1 MPKAG
6 RLILKIEGKDI
17 PLDVY
22 KERRSSI
29 RISIGKK
36 SLILRV
42 PRVITKALLI
52 EHVEWAK
59 DWVRKQLIKDP
70 NLLDHYYQPDYVNG
84 DLVHIADKSYIL
96 RLNEETR
103 KTSSGKLVGH
113 NILQIKLSKELPDVS
128 KQQIITKLI
137 RRLIA
142 LDQTP
147 TVAERILELNDK
159 YFQKPIKQVRL
170 KYNTSNWGS
179 CSSSSN
185 INISTRLLC
194 APKEVQDYVFIH
206 ELAHLEE
213 LNHSPRFWKLVK
225 DVMPDYKQKEKW
237 LKENSHLCKI

>member
-6 RLILKIEGKDI
+6 RLILKIEGRDI

-42 PRVITKALLI
+42 PIVITKALLI

-59 DWVRKQLIKDP
+59 VWVQKQLIKDP
-70 NLLDHYYQPDYVNG
+70 NVLDHYYVDNYEDG
-84 DLVHIADKSYIL
+84 DLVHIADKSYVL
-96 RLNEETR
+96 RLKEESR
-103 KTSSGKLVGH
+103 KTSTGKLVGD
-113 NILQIKLSKELPDVS
+113 NLLMIKLNRELTTES

-147 TVAERILELNDK
+147 TVAERILELNDR
-159 YFQKPIKQVRL
+159 YFQKPIKQVKL

-213 LNHSPRFWKLVK
+213 LNHSPRFWKLVS

>member
-42 PRVITKALLI
+42 PLVITKALLI

-59 DWVRKQLIKDP
+59 EWVRKQLVKNP
-70 NLLDHYYQPDYVNG
+70 NVLDHYCLAGYEDG
-84 DLVHIADKSYIL
+84 DLVHIAEKSYVL
-96 RLNEETR
+96 RLKEEVR
-103 KTSSGKLVGH
+103 KTNSGKLVGDD
-113 NILQIKLSKELPDVS
+113 ILLIKLNTEMSADG
-128 KQQIITKLI
+128 KQQVITKLI

-147 TVAERILELNDK
+147 AVAERILELNDK
-159 YFQKPIKQVRL
+159 YFQKPIKQVKL

-213 LNHSPRFWKLVK
+213 LNHSPRFWKLVR

>member
-1 MPKAG
+1 MPRAG
-6 RLILKIEGKDI
+6 RLILTIEGNDI
-17 PLDVY
+17 PLDIY

-36 SLILRV
+36 SLIMRV
-42 PRVITKALLI
+42 PKVLPKALLI
-52 EHVEWAK
+52 EHIEWAK
-59 DWVRKQLIKDP
+59 KWIHKQLAKNP
-70 NLLDHYYQPDYVNG
+70 NLLDHYYIDHYEDG
-84 DLVHIADKSYIL
+84 DLIHIADKSYIL
-96 RLNEETR
+96 VLKEETR
-103 KTSSGKLVGH
+103 KTSSGKLVGKD
-113 NILQIKLSKELPDVS
+113 ILMIKLNKEMS
-128 KQQIITKLI
+128 TEGKQETIIKLV

-159 YFQKPIKQVRL
+159 YFQKPIKQVKL

-194 APKEVQDYVFIH
+194 APKDVQDYVFIH

-213 LNHSPRFWKLVK
+213 LNHSPRFWKLVR